1 MKRSPLIRP
10 HQGRD
15 ASLLPSVLIVDPNDH
30 IPEAN
35 DVAPGTLLVEYRGS
49 GPLTAVTW
57 VGSAAYAR
65 PGHLGRTWYGLSRHE
80 LTSREIASLKNAS
93 RQLPALKGW
102 LDS

>member
-15 ASLLPSVLIVDPNDH
+15 ASLLPGVLIVDPNDP

-35 DVAPGTLLVEYRGS
+35 DVAPGTLVVEYRGS

-57 VGSAAYAR
+57 VGSAAH
-65 PGHLGRTWYGLSRHE
+65 GKLGGTWYGLSRHE